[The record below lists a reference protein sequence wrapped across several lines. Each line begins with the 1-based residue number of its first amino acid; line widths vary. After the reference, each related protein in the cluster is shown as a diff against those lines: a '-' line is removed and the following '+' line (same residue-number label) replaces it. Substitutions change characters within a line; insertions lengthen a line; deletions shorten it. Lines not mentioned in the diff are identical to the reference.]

1 MTHDIILAT
10 TQRPP
15 QPYPTHDSYAN
26 EVIDLM
32 ADLHE
37 IIAML
42 RGREAQNP
50 EHWVWAMHSIP
61 E

>member
-1 MTHDIILAT
+1 MTHDHIQAS
-10 TQRPP
+10 TQSSE
-15 QPYPTHDSYAN
+15 QPDYIHDPFAN
-26 EVIDLM
+26 QVIDLM

-37 IIAML
+37 IITML

>member
-1 MTHDIILAT
+1 MTHDRIQAS
-10 TQRPP
+10 TQSAE
-15 QPYPTHDSYAN
+15 QPDHTHDPYAN

-42 RGREAQNP
+42 RGREAQKP
-50 EHWVWAMHSIP
+50 DHWVWAMHSIP
-61 E
+61 K

>member
-1 MTHDIILAT
+1 MQAS
-10 TQRPP
+10 TQSAD
-15 QPYPTHDSYAN
+15 QPDHTHDSYAN

-37 IIAML
+37 IIATL